1 MVEIVPIKG
10 IVYGTFR
17 GIASNLQ
24 GKLFEITYGKI
35 INGELKEGT
44 QKFQFNEKYD
54 SPWISM
60 HLIGYWDF

>member
-1 MVEIVPIKG
+1 LTGYNFKEGEFNMVEIVPIKG

-44 QKFQFNEKYD
+44 QKF
-54 SPWISM
+54 
-60 HLIGYWDF
+60 